1 LPVFYYFNSVFSQ
14 ESKYYFGILLKNSAT
29 LKEQKK
35 FFNKKVSRETIVI
48 EKQDTAAR
56 NYE

>member
-1 LPVFYYFNSVFSQ
+1 VFSQ

-29 LKEQKK
+29 LKEQKN